1 MRLWL
6 DDVREMPPDF
16 DYHARTTADAIRL
29 LEAKVVRRISLDH
42 DLGAVENGTGYD
54 VAKWIEAMAFA
65 WAQGDEGGLP
75 PLAWTIHS
83 QNPVGHGNMTQA
95 LRNADRFW
103 AMRSAPGLGR
113 AGEGE

>member
-1 MRLWL
+1 MKVWL

-16 DYHARTTADAIRL
+16 DYHARTAADAIRL
-29 LEAKVVRRISLDH
+29 LETESVRRISLDH
-42 DLGAVENGTGYD
+42 DLGDDENGTGYD
-54 VAKWIEAMAFA
+54 VAKWIEARAFA
-65 WAQGDEGGLP
+65 WAHGEACGLP
-75 PLAWTIHS
+75 PLEWAIHS
-83 QNPVGHGNMTQA
+83 QNPVGVGNMTQA